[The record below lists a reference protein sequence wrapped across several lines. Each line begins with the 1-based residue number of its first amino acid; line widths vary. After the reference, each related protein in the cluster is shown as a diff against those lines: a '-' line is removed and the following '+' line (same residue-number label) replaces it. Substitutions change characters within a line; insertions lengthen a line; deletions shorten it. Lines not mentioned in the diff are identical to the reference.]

1 MFYLALEYKKK
12 PVSLKEVSKKEDIS
26 ARYLEQ
32 IIIPLRNAGLV
43 GSNRGVKGGY
53 YLTKSPNQVK
63 MSEIIRALEGSWA
76 LVECVENQGYCSKI
90 DSCNTF
96 EIWDKATQALS
107 DVFESYTLDHLLQ
120 KHTDLIQKEEK
131 EIRANERWRKEFFE
145 KEEV

>member
-12 PVSLKEVSKKEDIS
+12 ALSLKEVSKKENIS

-32 IIIPLRNAGLV
+32 IIIPLKNAGLV

-53 YLTKSPNQVK
+53 YMTKSPNQVK

-107 DVFESYTLDHLLQ
+107 DVFESYTLDDMLQ
-120 KHTDLIQKEEK
+120 KHEDIILKEKK
-131 EIRANERWRKEFFE
+131 EIRASERWRKEFFE
-145 KEEV
+145 KEED

>member
-12 PVSLKEVSKKEDIS
+12 AVSLKEVSKKEDIS

-32 IIIPLRNAGLV
+32 IIIPLKNAGLV
-43 GSNRGVKGGY
+43 GSHRGVKGGY

-63 MSEIIRALEGSWA
+63 MSVIIRALEGTWA

-96 EIWDKATQALS
+96 EIWDKATKALTE
-107 DVFESYTLDHLLQ
+107 VFESYTLGDMLQ
-120 KHTDLIQKEEK
+120 KHDDLILKEK
-131 EIRANERWRKEFFE
+131 KKIRASERWRKEFFE
-145 KEEV
+145 KEEA